1 MKARGNDGNWL
12 GFDVISVHENIPYM
26 KCLTKSKALVRK
38 DGGHFT
44 VVYIVSVTIRGNA
57 LQRST
62 ESGAETL

>member
-1 MKARGNDGNWL
+1 
-12 GFDVISVHENIPYM
+12 M
-26 KCLTKSKALVRK
+26 KCLTKSKDLVWK

-62 ESGAETL
+62 EYGDETL